1 MSSQSFQFLGIPPK
15 GELTSIK
22 PKQGKECKTHL
33 RGIRKKV
40 GKKGAGE
47 GALGPESLVAQGVE
61 GSDERIGLCG
71 FWRIARAGV
80 DTV

>member
-1 MSSQSFQFLGIPPK
+1 MQDPFARDP
-15 GELTSIK
+15 E
-22 PKQGKECKTHL
+22 
-33 RGIRKKV
+33 KV

-71 FWRIARAGV
+71 FWRIVRGGV

>member
-1 MSSQSFQFLGIPPK
+1 
-15 GELTSIK
+15 IK

-40 GKKGAGE
+40 GKKSCGE
-47 GALGPESLVAQGVE
+47 GVLGLESLVAQGIE

-80 DTV
+80 DTVWVLSWKQG

>member
-1 MSSQSFQFLGIPPK
+1 PRRGNSTP
-15 GELTSIK
+15 IK

>member
-1 MSSQSFQFLGIPPK
+1 
-15 GELTSIK
+15 
-22 PKQGKECKTHL
+22 L
-33 RGIRKKV
+33 RGIQKKV

-71 FWRIARAGV
+71 FWRIARGGV